1 MQSDAQVKHSMDI
14 IVTVLLKCRHK
25 GVVESAGI
33 AIANLSK

>member
-1 MQSDAQVKHSMDI
+1 MQSDATVKCSMNI

-25 GVVESAGI
+25 GVVESAGV